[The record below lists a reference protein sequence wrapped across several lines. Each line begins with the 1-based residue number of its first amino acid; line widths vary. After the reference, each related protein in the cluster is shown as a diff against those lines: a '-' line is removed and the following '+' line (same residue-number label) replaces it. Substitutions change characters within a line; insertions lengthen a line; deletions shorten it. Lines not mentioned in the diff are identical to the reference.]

1 MIWEDECYLLSKR
14 KFRENANIINIF
26 TQKKGKIDGIVYG
39 GTSRKVRNY
48 LQISNKLFVS
58 HTSKS
63 ENKIGYFKTELIKP
77 ISPLFFNDKERTS
90 ALISICSI
98 LNILLPDSQPN
109 KKIYASF
116 EKLINSII
124 LEDWIF
130 LYIFFEINLIK
141 DLGYDTNLTEHLN
154 DIKNDKD
161 YLKIKIDGYIYEIPN
176 YLIQK
181 KIPKDFKNS
190 LIKKSLHFTRQVML
204 NKFFIPNNLIFPK
217 SRVILE
223 NYFNKD

>member
-39 GTSRKVRNY
+39 GTSRKVKNY

-63 ENKIGYFKTELIKP
+63 ENQIGYFKTELIKP
-77 ISPLFFNDKERTS
+77 ISPLYFNDKERTS
-90 ALISICSI
+90 ALISICSL

-109 KKIYASF
+109 KKIYNSF
-116 EKLINSII
+116 ENMVNSIN
-124 LEDWIF
+124 LENWIF

-141 DLGYDTNLTEHLN
+141 ELGFDTNLMRYINTVGDN
-154 DIKNDKD
+154 IVF
-161 YLKIKIDGYIYEIPN
+161 LKIKIDDYTYEIPN
-176 YLIQK
+176 YLIK
-181 KIPKDFKNS
+181 KKYQTTFQI
-190 LIKKSLHFTRQVML
+190 
-204 NKFFIPNNLIFPK
+204 
-217 SRVILE
+217 
-223 NYFNKD
+223 

>member
-26 TQKKGKIDGIVYG
+26 TLNKGKIDGIVYG
-39 GTSRKVRNY
+39 GTSRKVKNY

-77 ISPLFFNDKERTS
+77 ISPLYFNDKERTS
-90 ALISICSI
+90 ALISICSL
-98 LNILLPDSQPN
+98 LNILLPNSQPYI
-109 KKIYASF
+109 KIYKSF
-116 EKLINSII
+116 EKFINSIS
-124 LEDWIF
+124 LENWFF

-141 DLGYDTNLTEHLN
+141 ELGYDTNLIEHSN
-154 DIKNDKD
+154 NIVKGKDFIKIN
-161 YLKIKIDGYIYEIPN
+161 IDGYIYEIPN
-176 YLIQK
+176 YLIEK
-181 KIPKDFKNS
+181 KIPENFTN
-190 LIKKSLHFTRQVML
+190 LTIRKSLYFTRQVML

-223 NYFNKD
+223 NYFN